1 MTDEE
6 RYQELLDLLSR
17 GLIRYAEKHGL
28 LERLATDLRKQ
39 EVVDLLNKEG
49 NRNG

>member
-17 GLIRYAEKHGL
+17 GLIRYAEKRGL
-28 LERLATDLRKQ
+28 LKQ
-39 EVVDLLNKEG
+39 SAAGFGKAEAPLLVGKEG
-49 NRNG
+49 MDND